1 MPLVLIPKPSPNF
14 NKRPAGVEIDAI
26 VLHADSAPS
35 VRGSLSWIR
44 SAKSKVSY
52 HYLIGRHGDVYECVP
67 PEYRAWHAG
76 KSVFMGRPDLNN
88 YSIGVSFGNKQ
99 DGEPFTE
106 AQYQRGAELCRELM
120 LRYPAITK
128 ERITTH
134 SHVSPGRKLDPDKSR
149 SKWDS
154 AYFFSLL

>member
-1 MPLVLIPKPSPNF
+1 VKIQERPSPNW
-14 NKRPAGVEIDAI
+14 NQRPHGVIVDAV
-26 VLHADSAPS
+26 VLHADASPS
-35 VRGSLSWIR
+35 TAQSLSWILR
-44 SAKSKVSY
+44 REAKVSY
-52 HYLIGRHGDVYECVP
+52 HYLIGRFGDVYECVA
-67 PEYRAWHAG
+67 PERRAWHAG
-76 KSVFMGRPDLNN
+76 KSAFMGRPDCNN
-88 YSIGVSFGNKQ
+88 YSIGVSFGNRQ

-120 LRYPAITK
+120 LRYPAITP